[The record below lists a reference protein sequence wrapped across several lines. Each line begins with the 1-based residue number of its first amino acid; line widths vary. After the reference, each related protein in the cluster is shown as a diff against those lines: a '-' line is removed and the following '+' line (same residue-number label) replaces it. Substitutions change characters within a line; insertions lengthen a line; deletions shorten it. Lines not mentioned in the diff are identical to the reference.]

1 MTLDTAVSI
10 LILMVLI
17 GIVPL
22 LVFTGWD
29 NEDR

>member
-10 LILMVLI
+10 LILIVLV

-22 LVFTGWD
+22 LVFTSWD